1 MKTLHYFSVL
11 LLLLAVFTFSSCEN
25 EPIDSALLDSINNG
39 GGTGGGT
46 GGGGGTTGYYF
57 RVKKDGVLKQFTSTE
72 VINSLDLNSFV
83 FLGAENTNSLSLTL
97 FDISAPGIYQLDY
110 VAVSCA
116 YTEGLT
122 IYNSN
127 YLDGTASPGNVTILE
142 INRTNKTIKGTFN
155 FIGKNEALTSSRVFT
170 NGEFYLKYTEQ

>member
-1 MKTLHYFSVL
+1 MKTLHYLSAL

-25 EPIDSALLDSINNG
+25 EHIDSALLDSINN
-39 GGTGGGT
+39 GGGT

-57 RVKKDGVLKQFTSTE
+57 RVKKDGVLKQFSTTQ

-97 FDISAPGIYQLDY
+97 FDVSAPGIYQLDY
-110 VAVSCA
+110 VSVSCT
-116 YTEGLT
+116 YTEGFT
-122 IYNSN
+122 FYNSN
-127 YLDGTASPGNVTILE
+127 YLDGTISPGNITILE
-142 INRTNKTIKGTFN
+142 INKTNKTIKGTFN